1 MAVRAIAKGVRISP
15 RKLAPVASLVRGRS
29 VDDALVILAH
39 TPRRAALAVRKTIES
54 ARANADYNHNYLPA
68 SLRITEISI
77 TPSVRYKRYQLVS
90 RGVPHQYQ
98 HRTSYIRVIVDGDI
112 RQPKKPVKKPVEKL
126 AEKTVA
132 TKEKK

>member
-1 MAVRAIAKGVRISP
+1 MPVQAIAKGVRISP
-15 RKLAPVASLVRGRS
+15 RKLAPVAALVRGRT

-68 SLRITEISI
+68 SLRITEIRV
-77 TPSVRYKRYQLVS
+77 TPSVRYKRHRLVS
-90 RGVPHQYQ
+90 RGAAHQYQ
-98 HRTSYIRVIVDGDI
+98 HRTSHIRVVVDGTI
-112 RQPKKPVKKPVEKL
+112 RQPKKPVKK
-126 AEKTVA
+126 TVA